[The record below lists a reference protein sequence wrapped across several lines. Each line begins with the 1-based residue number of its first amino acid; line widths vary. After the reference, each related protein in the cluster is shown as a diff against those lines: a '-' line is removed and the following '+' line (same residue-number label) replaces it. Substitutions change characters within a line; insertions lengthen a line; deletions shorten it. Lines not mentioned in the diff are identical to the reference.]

1 MRLVSRSGFNLFSG
15 LMVLGVAASLTAMTL
30 PAQAQQ
36 MFPPAGTIT
45 TQGHGEVKVRPDSL
59 SVNVTVES
67 KAETLPAA
75 RSDNNHRMQGI
86 IAALKSLNLPNLK
99 LETQG
104 VNVYPIQG
112 EAPRNR
118 LAKIIGY
125 QVTNSLQVTVTGS
138 APDKLGDEGSRIMDS
153 ALNAGATN
161 VGGLNFFVNDMTA
174 SRTKA
179 LELAVKDARANAQ
192 AMAGAAGVALT
203 GVFNM
208 EGTPQF
214 GGYPRPMFAM
224 RAMAKA
230 EDVSS
235 TPVESGESTVTS
247 DVTVRFKF

>member
-1 MRLVSRSGFNLFSG
+1 MRPVSRTAFNVLSG
-15 LMVLGVAASLTAMTL
+15 LVAFGLAASLTGMTL

-36 MFPPAGTIT
+36 VFPPAGTIT

-67 KAETLPAA
+67 KAETLSSA
-75 RSDNNHRMQGI
+75 RSDNNHRMQAI
-86 IAALKSLNLPNLK
+86 IAALKGLSLPNIK

-112 EAPRNR
+112 ETPRNK
-118 LAKIIGY
+118 LAKIVGY

-138 APDKLGDEGSRIMDS
+138 APDKLGDQGSQIVDS

-179 LELAVKDARANAQ
+179 LELAVKDARSNAQ

-208 EGTPQF
+208 EGSPQF

-235 TPVESGESTVTS
+235 TPVETGESTVSS